1 MESKDVLEASKEC
14 IQLVETR
21 VEYAG
26 VRSQYRVK
34 VGVRGHS
41 RFTEV

>member
-1 MESKDVLEASKEC
+1 MESTHVLEASKEC
-14 IQLVETR
+14 IQLVETS

-34 VGVRGHS
+34 VGVRNHS
-41 RFTEV
+41 RITEV